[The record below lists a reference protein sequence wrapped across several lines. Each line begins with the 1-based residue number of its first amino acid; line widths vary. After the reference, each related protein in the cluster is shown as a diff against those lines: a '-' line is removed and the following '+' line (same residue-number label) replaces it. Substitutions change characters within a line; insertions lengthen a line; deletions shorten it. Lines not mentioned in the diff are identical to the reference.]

1 MQSNQK
7 GVETTKKTCSEPRA
21 APQLVP
27 ETRRRSLARVM
38 IGISLGETKRIGQI
52 DCDIL
57 LCAKTYS
64 SVNATSARGLTI
76 VVRNKN
82 CNGA

>member
-1 MQSNQK
+1 M
-7 GVETTKKTCSEPRA
+7 ETTKTARSGLRA
-21 APQLVP
+21 TLQLVP
-27 ETRRRSLARVM
+27 ELRLRSLDKVV
-38 IGISLGETKRIGQI
+38 IGISLGGTKRIDQI
-52 DCDIL
+52 DCGVL

-76 VVRNKN
+76 VVHNKN